1 MGLFDFIK
9 KKLFGKTQKVEE
21 SKKVDKKKK
30 SEEKAESVKVSK
42 PKVTKEKK
50 NVTKKI
56 KEEKPKKG
64 ILTKIKDALISSPKE
79 KEIEKEKPKPKAKKQ
94 DKEVKQKPRVKDKIE
109 EVVEEPKVEE
119 VEEKVE
125 EVIEEPKAEEIEE
138 KVEEIVEEPKAKE
151 VEEEVEEVV
160 EEPIAEEIEE
170 EVEEVVEEP
179 KAEEVEEKVEEVV
192 EEPKAEETE
201 EEVEDKSQI
210 ETDDD
215 SESLKKG
222 LEKTKKSFF
231 SKLKSAVL
239 GKSKI
244 DDDVLDDLEEVLI
257 TSDVG
262 VETTVKIIE
271 RIEERVS
278 KDKYT
283 SINELNNILK
293 EEIVN
298 ILAENSSDLDAFD
311 VSEDTV
317 PYVILVVGVNGVGK
331 TTTIGKLAAQ
341 FKEGGLK
348 VLIGAADTFRAA
360 AVDQIQMWGKKV
372 GVDVV
377 SHGMNTD
384 PASVAYDTVKK
395 AVEEKYHV
403 VIIDTAGRL
412 HTKLNLMNEL
422 SKIKRVVQKFKPDA
436 PHEVMLI
443 LDGSTGQNAFVQ
455 AEEFTKATDV
465 NSITITKLDGTAK
478 GGVVIGI
485 TDRFKIPIKYVGV
498 GEKVGDLKLFH
509 KGEFVSSFFD

>member
-79 KEIEKEKPKPKAKKQ
+79 KETEKEKPKPKAKKQ

-109 EVVEEPKVEE
+109 EVVEEPKAEE
-119 VEEKVE
+119 VEE
-125 EVIEEPKAEEIEE
+125 EVVEEPKAEE
-138 KVEEIVEEPKAKE
+138 
-151 VEEEVEEVV
+151 VEEV
-160 EEPIAEEIEE
+160 EE

-179 KAEEVEEKVEEVV
+179 KAEEVEEEVEEVVEEPKAEEVEEEVEEVV